1 MKNNFYNIK
10 DNWYKEF
17 DNTFNTMNSI
27 NDINTI
33 NKMNINNMNDMNY
46 MNNMNSMNMNKN
58 LADPKE
64 AFLRGNLFNNLYD
77 PYKNYKYGML
87 NPTNKKEELLFNILM
102 YKFVLK
108 ELNLYL
114 DNYPNDTNM
123 LNQYNKYLLEEKKL
137 CDQYEK
143 SYGPLTT
150 DSQNLGNN
158 SWRWIK
164 SPWPWE
170 GTK

>member
-1 MKNNFYNIK
+1 MKNNFYNIP
-10 DNWYKEF
+10 DDWYKEF
-17 DNTFNTMNSI
+17 NNTFNPTNIQNNNSKNLFNSSNN
-27 NDINTI
+27 NDILNTT
-33 NKMNINNMNDMNY
+33 NM
-46 MNNMNSMNMNKN
+46 N

-77 PYKNYKYGML
+77 PYKNYKYRML
-87 NPTNKKEELLFNILM
+87 NPTNKREELLFNILM
-102 YKFVLK
+102 YKFILK

-114 DNYPNDTNM
+114 DNYPTNM
-123 LNQYNKYLLEEKKL
+123 QILNLYNKYLSEEKKL
-137 CDQYEK
+137 CDQYEN

-150 DSQNLGNN
+150 SSDDIGGSNN
-158 SWRWIK
+158 WKWIK

>member
-1 MKNNFYNIK
+1 MKNNFYNIP

-17 DNTFNTMNSI
+17 NNTF
-27 NDINTI
+27 DI
-33 NKMNINNMNDMNY
+33 KNDMNIDIN
-46 MNNMNSMNMNKN
+46 MNNTN

-64 AFLRGNLFNNLYD
+64 AFLRGNLFNNLYE
-77 PYKNYKYGML
+77 PYKNYKYKIL

-102 YKFVLK
+102 YKFALK

-114 DNYPNDTNM
+114 DNYPTNNQI
-123 LNQYNKYLLEEKKL
+123 LNLYKKYLIEEKKL

-143 SYGPLTT
+143 TFGPLTT
-150 DSQNLGNN
+150 DSLNNDNN
-158 SWRWIK
+158 SWKWIK